1 MSGADSP
8 RATGNPRSRISPKT
22 KTHECARQASEY
34 AALLERVAVLERD
47 LAAVQATLAAAAK
60 PAPDPLIEQRRLSA
74 IAQAFGGSV
83 FVVAD
88 VLRMAAHDPE
98 LRETVT
104 GASARERDLDPPG
117 GRLQAETGILRTP
130 APFASTM
137 RPITGSST
145 ASPGNATSR
154 ARLTAS
160 RMTRSSVSGIH
171 VAKGGTRKHG
181 HGMPCCQRV
190 PVGLR
195 RDRTRLRGMEAS
207 VA

>member
-1 MSGADSP
+1 MSVP
-8 RATGNPRSRISPKT
+8 
-22 KTHECARQASEY
+22 ARQASEY

-104 GASARERDLDPPG
+104 GASARELGAWLRRLKARPLGGYRVLRVGRDDRGALWSLAVSAD
-117 GRLQAETGILRTP
+117 RHTP
-130 APFASTM
+130 A
-137 RPITGSST
+137 
-145 ASPGNATSR
+145 
-154 ARLTAS
+154 
-160 RMTRSSVSGIH
+160 
-171 VAKGGTRKHG
+171 
-181 HGMPCCQRV
+181 
-190 PVGLR
+190 
-195 RDRTRLRGMEAS
+195 
-207 VA
+207 